1 MSTSPTTSNLLIFLY
16 VLSQAMEPP
25 MTNPTTET
33 FTFQSPP
40 LPLSQPY
47 LFPPAALQLPLPW
60 SPPCT
65 CHSAVNVPWAACPQ
79 LSCQWLSL
87 ACANSLISMTRPKT
101 SPTSSSHHPTG
112 TLTLITPYSSLRTPQ
127 SCSPP
132 ASALACLKCLLP
144 SDKLLCFRINS
155 RITSWWKSS
164 LKPPGSHPVW
174 VTCTLIYNPK
184 TEWSQ
189 NLNGTFHFFIYFTA

>member
-1 MSTSPTTSNLLIFLY
+1 
-16 VLSQAMEPP
+16 MEPP

-33 FTFQSPP
+33 FTFQSSP

-47 LFPPAALQLPLPW
+47 RFPPAALQLPLHDLL
-60 SPPCT
+60 PPCT

-87 ACANSLISMTRPKT
+87 ACANFLISKTQPKT

-112 TLTLITPYSSLRTPQ
+112 TLILITPFSSLRTPQ

-132 ASALACLKCLLP
+132 ASALACLKCSLP
-144 SDKLLCFRINS
+144 SHKLLRFRMNS
-155 RITSWWKSS
+155 RITSDGSLPWNSQAHTLSELHVPSS
-164 LKPPGSHPVW
+164 G
-174 VTCTLIYNPK
+174 IPK
-184 TEWSQ
+184 
-189 NLNGTFHFFIYFTA
+189 LNDHRI